1 MIGML
6 NNDYSIVLKF
16 ENGVDFNTVLDNDY
30 KFRTINDY
38 FIKNDMELG
47 VIYIAV
53 TGDIEYYIVKI
64 RDKNNEIVIKLK
76 DKELKYDKRP
86 VLSIC

>member
-53 TGDIEYYIVKI
+53 TGDIEY
-64 RDKNNEIVIKLK
+64 
-76 DKELKYDKRP
+76 
-86 VLSIC
+86 

>member
-64 RDKNNEIVIKLK
+64 RDKNNEMVIKLK